1 MVRSSKILTSTVI
14 MSMLLDIL
22 KEKGNLIYEKLE
34 TDSKKQSIANEQKF
48 AFLLISTDKDSLCSG
63 IPTSFLWGNN
73 LSKILWSF
81 SSILPLNAKSHR
93 F

>member
-63 IPTSFLWGNN
+63 IPTSFL
-73 LSKILWSF
+73 
-81 SSILPLNAKSHR
+81 
-93 F
+93 

>member
-34 TDSKKQSIANEQKF
+34 TDSEKQSIANEQKF

-63 IPTSFLWGNN
+63 IPTSFL
-73 LSKILWSF
+73 
-81 SSILPLNAKSHR
+81 
-93 F
+93 

>member
-34 TDSKKQSIANEQKF
+34 TDLEKQSIANEQKF

-63 IPTSFLWGNN
+63 IPTSFL
-73 LSKILWSF
+73 
-81 SSILPLNAKSHR
+81 
-93 F
+93 